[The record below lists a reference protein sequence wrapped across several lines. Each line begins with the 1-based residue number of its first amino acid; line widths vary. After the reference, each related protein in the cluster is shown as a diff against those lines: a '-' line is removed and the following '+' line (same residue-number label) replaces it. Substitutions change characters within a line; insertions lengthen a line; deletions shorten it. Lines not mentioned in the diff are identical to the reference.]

1 MKIIIRF
8 MAGLLVMWAAMTPA
22 SAAERAIEDFF
33 GEYAGRSVT
42 HSGKGVTARDIN
54 VVIEKVK
61 RGFSIDW
68 ATVSGRADGTMKKKS
83 YSIQF
88 RKTKRANIFKS
99 AMRKDVFGGLAP
111 MNPMKGDPYVWARI
125 HDDTLS
131 VYAMHIIE
139 DGTYE
144 MQVYHRTLTKSGMD
158 LKFSRYREGQAL
170 KDITGTLKKI
180 SK

>member
-1 MKIIIRF
+1 MKVIVRLF
-8 MAGLLVMWAAMTPA
+8 AGISMLWATAA
-22 SAAERAIEDFF
+22 ISAERDIEDFY
-33 GEYAGRSVT
+33 GEFVGRSVADT
-42 HSGKGVTARDIN
+42 ENGVKARDIS
-54 VVIEKVK
+54 IAIKSVK
-61 RGFSIDW
+61 RGFSFDW
-68 ATVSGRADGTMKKKS
+68 TTVSERGDGTVKKKS

-99 AMRKDVFGGLAP
+99 AMQKDVFGGLAP

-131 VYAMHIIE
+131 VYAMHVIE

-144 MQVYHRTLTKSGMD
+144 MQVYHRTLTSAGMD
-158 LKFSRYREGQAL
+158 LKFSRYREGKSL
-170 KDITGTLKKI
+170 KAITGSLKKV